1 MLGDSDQPRCGPTCD
16 NWLMQR
22 DDLTERAKRRRAAW
36 PVAVRRLRE
45 AVPPRMFGT
54 PASRL
59 RAVEELTEQCWVL
72 AGKSLPSYARD
83 ETPVRVTRLRSR
95 DGITT

>member
-1 MLGDSDQPRCGPTCD
+1 MPSPACD
-16 NWLMQR
+16 NRMMQR
-22 DDLTERAKRRRAAW
+22 DDDPTARAKRRRAAW

-45 AVPPRMFGT
+45 AAPPRMYGT

-59 RAVEELTEQCWVL
+59 RAVEELTQQCWAL
-72 AGKSLPSYARD
+72 AGKSLPSYTR
-83 ETPVRVTRLRSR
+83 EEIPVRVTRLRSR